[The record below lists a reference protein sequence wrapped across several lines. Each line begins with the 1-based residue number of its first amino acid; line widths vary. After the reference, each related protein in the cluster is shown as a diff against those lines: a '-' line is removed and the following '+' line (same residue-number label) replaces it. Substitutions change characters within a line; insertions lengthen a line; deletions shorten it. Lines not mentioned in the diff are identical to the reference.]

1 MLSISSHEPLYK
13 VANGPC
19 SPKHILE
26 IYLNFELKIS
36 ISLTI
41 FFDSNIFFNLS
52 CFTGDAFSSTKV

>member
-1 MLSISSHEPLYK
+1 MSSFEVLYK

-26 IYLNFELKIS
+26 IYLNLELKIS

-41 FFDSNIFFNLS
+41 SFDSNTFLNLS
-52 CFTGDAFSSTKV
+52 YFTGDALSSTKV